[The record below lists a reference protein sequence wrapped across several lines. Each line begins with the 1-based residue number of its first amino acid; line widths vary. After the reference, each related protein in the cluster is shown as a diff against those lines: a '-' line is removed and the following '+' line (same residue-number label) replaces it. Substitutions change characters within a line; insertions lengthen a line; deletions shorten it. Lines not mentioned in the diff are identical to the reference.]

1 MSAAG
6 RDGIGDY
13 LQPISAGVLAAVVG
27 FASAFTIVLQG
38 LAGAGATPMQAASGL
53 MAICVIKGLLG
64 VQMSWSSR
72 LPICFAWSTPGAA
85 LLIASGMPT
94 GGFPAAVG
102 GFVIAAGLI
111 ILAGLWPMFGRAV
124 ARIPMGLASAMLA
137 GVLFDLC
144 LAPVRSM
151 QALPWLTLPILLT
164 WALMLRFARLYAVPI
179 SVAVTF
185 ALIGWSTS
193 LPDLSAA
200 WPRPEIVL
208 PVFSLETAIS
218 IGVPLF
224 IVTMASQ
231 NIPGLAVLRGNGYTP
246 DTGPIFIVTGMGSA
260 VAALF
265 GAQSMNL
272 AAITAALCAGP
283 EAHPDP
289 GKRYRATIAA
299 AAAYIVLGLG
309 ASYAAAFIAAAPP
322 RLIQAVAGLA
332 LLPSLASALAGALGK
347 EAERLPVILTFTV
360 SASGIGFFGIGA
372 AFWGLIAG
380 GALMLALHR
389 FKERG

>member
-6 RDGIGDY
+6 RDGIGDFI
-13 LQPISAGVLAAVVG
+13 QPTSAGILAAVVG

-38 LAGAGATPMQAASGL
+38 LAAAGATPLQAASGL
-53 MAICVIKGLLG
+53 MALCVVKGLLG
-64 VQMSWSSR
+64 IQMGWSSR
-72 LPICFAWSTPGAA
+72 LPISIAWSTPGAA
-85 LLIASGMPT
+85 LLIATGVPA

-102 GFVIAAGLI
+102 GFLVAAGLI
-111 ILAGLWPMFGRAV
+111 ILAGLWPTFGRAV
-124 ARIPMGLASAMLA
+124 GRIPMGLASAMLA

-164 WALMLRFARLYAVPI
+164 WALMLRFARLYAVPV
-179 SVAVTF
+179 SVLVTF
-185 ALIGWSTS
+185 ALIGWSTP
-193 LPDLSAA
+193 LPDLAAA
-200 WPRPEIVL
+200 WPRPEMIV

-231 NIPGLAVLRGNGYTP
+231 NIPGLAVLRGNGYHP
-246 DTGPIFIVTGMGSA
+246 ETGPIFIVTGMGSA

-265 GAQSMNL
+265 GGQAMNL

-289 GKRYRATIAA
+289 GKRYRATVAA
-299 AAAYIVLGLG
+299 AATYIVLGLG

-332 LLPSLASALAGALGK
+332 LLPSLASALAGALTT
-347 EAERLPVILTFTV
+347 ETERLPVILTFTV
-360 SASGIGFFGIGA
+360 AASGIGFFGIGP

-380 GALMLALHR
+380 GALMLVLHR
-389 FKERG
+389 AS